1 MTFAPETLD
10 ELDRHLLAI
19 QSQHDQM
26 MLQAVY
32 RIYSSADAQENAHH
46 GFCRRLKTLKV
57 CIENVFALCPPDSTK
72 APEDIEDVT
81 INIQAFIFNLY
92 GALDNLAWIW
102 VFEKKVT
109 HPDGAPL
116 KPGQVGLGPKFAS
129 VRKSLS
135 PELRAKLKTK
145 AMRKWFE
152 HIEDYRHALAHRI
165 PLYIPPYLVDPKHQ
179 ERHYE
184 LSRLAAEAFGRKDY
198 EEYKRLE
205 AEQLALGWFD
215 PRITHSVTKARAVQF
230 HPGLLA
236 NWLTLQMIFEMIIR
250 DLDNFTPAP
259 MQPTLKQLM
268 VRSWRSLM
276 ERLRHFR
283 ERISNSE

>member
-1 MTFAPETLD
+1 MAFAPETLD
-10 ELDRHLLAI
+10 ELERHRLAV
-19 QSQHDQM
+19 QGQHDQM
-26 MLQAVY
+26 LIQAY
-32 RIYSSADAQENAHH
+32 RTYNSADARENALH
-46 GFCRRLKTLKV
+46 GFCRRLRTLKV

-109 HPDGAPL
+109 HPDGTPL
-116 KPGQVGLGPKFAS
+116 KPGHVGLGPKFAS

-135 PELRAKLKTK
+135 PELQAKLKTK
-145 AMRKWFE
+145 AMRKWFV

-179 ERHYE
+179 DRHYE
-184 LSRLAAEAFGRKDY
+184 LSCLAAEAFGRQDY
-198 EEYKRLE
+198 EEYDRLE

-215 PRITHSVTKARAVQF
+215 SCITHSITKARAVLF

-236 NWLTLQMIFEMIIR
+236 NWRTLQMIFEMIIY

-259 MQPTLKQLM
+259 AEPA
-268 VRSWRSLM
+268 
-276 ERLRHFR
+276 LRMP
-283 ERISNSE
+283 